1 MSVSTRAPR
10 RADRRHVVAHS
21 HKARARGR
29 DARPSAAARQLPVRR
44 HVRHQLQRN
53 YRPAGAAMC
62 ACASARAGVEA
73 RQYRQGSRGGAAP
86 PATTLP
92 KTTVRRTA
100 MAEPL
105 GVAAGEASA
114 ADPEAFGMAPAA
126 RRCCASFERPH
137 GTASSAAGAAF
148 ACHSVAAHKA
158 QRHG

>member
-105 GVAAGEASA
+105 GVAAGEASPQTLRRLGWLRRL
-114 ADPEAFGMAPAA
+114 ADVVQ
-126 RRCCASFERPH
+126 ASNDL
-137 GTASSAAGAAF
+137 T
-148 ACHSVAAHKA
+148 A
-158 QRHG
+158 QRAAQLELLLPARA